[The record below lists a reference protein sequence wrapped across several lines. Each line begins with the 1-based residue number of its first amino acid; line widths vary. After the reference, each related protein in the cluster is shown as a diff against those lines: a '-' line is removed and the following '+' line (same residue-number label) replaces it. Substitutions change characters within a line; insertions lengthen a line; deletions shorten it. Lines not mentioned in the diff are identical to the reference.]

1 MISHLSGTVFA
12 KGLKDV
18 IIDVQGVGYHVFCGA
33 ETLQKIP
40 EKGGKVNLWTHHAIR
55 EDAHDLY
62 GFLYKEELEF
72 FELLIGISGIG
83 PKSALGI
90 MALAPL
96 DTLKRAIAAGEI
108 TYLTKVSGIG
118 KKMAQ
123 KIILE
128 LREKLAGGAEGEAY
142 ELAGDADVLEALV
155 SLGYSR
161 AQARGALQKVPSAII
176 STNDRIKEAI
186 KILGQ

>member
-1 MISHLSGTVFA
+1 MISHLSGTVFS
-12 KGLKDV
+12 KGVKN
-18 IIDVQGVGYHVFCGA
+18 IIVEVGGIGYRVLCGT
-33 ETLQKIP
+33 ETMQKIP
-40 EKGGKVNLWTHHAIR
+40 EKGKNVNLWTHHAIR
-55 EDAHDLY
+55 EDAHELY
-62 GFLYKEELEF
+62 GFFHEAELEF

-83 PKSALGI
+83 PKTALGI
-90 MALAPL
+90 LGLAPL

-128 LREKLAGGAEGEAY
+128 LREKLVGATNGEAG
-142 ELAGDADVLEALV
+142 ELAGDVDVLEALI

-161 AQARGALQKVPSAII
+161 TQARGALQGISSDIT
-176 STNDRIKEAI
+176 STNARIKEAI
-186 KILGQ
+186 KVLRN

>member
-1 MISHLSGTVFA
+1 MISHLSGFIFS

-18 IIDVQGVGYHVFCGA
+18 IIDVQGVGFHVFCGV
-33 ETLQKIP
+33 ETLQKVP

-55 EDAHDLY
+55 EDSHELY
-62 GFLYKEELEF
+62 GFFHKEELGL

-83 PKSALGI
+83 PKTALGI
-90 MALAPL
+90 LGLAPL
-96 DTLKRAIAAGEI
+96 DILKRAIASGEI

-128 LREKLAGGAEGEAY
+128 LREKLAGEAAGEAG
-142 ELAGDADVLEALV
+142 ELAADADVLEALI

-161 AQARGALQKVPSAII
+161 AQARGALQKIPSTII

-186 KILGQ
+186 KILGR

>member
-1 MISHLSGTVFA
+1 MISHLSGTIFL

-18 IIDVQGVGYHVFCGA
+18 IVDVQGVGFRVFCGV

-40 EKGGKVNLWTHHAIR
+40 EKGGKVNFWTHHAIR
-55 EDAHDLY
+55 EDSHELY
-62 GFLYKEELEF
+62 GFLHKEELEF
-72 FELLIGISGIG
+72 FDMLIEIPGIG
-83 PKSALGI
+83 PKSALGV

-128 LREKLAGGAEGEAY
+128 LREKLAGQSETSGSD
-142 ELAGDADVLEALV
+142 LAGDADVLEALI

-161 AQARGALQKVPSAII
+161 QQARSALQKVPSSII

-186 KILGQ
+186 KIVGQ

>member
-1 MISHLSGTVFA
+1 MISHLSGTVFS
-12 KGLKDV
+12 KGLKDIV
-18 IIDVQGVGYHVFCGA
+18 IDVQGVGFRVFCGA
-33 ETLQKIP
+33 ETIKKIS

-55 EDAHDLY
+55 EDAHELY
-62 GFLYKEELEF
+62 GFLHEEELEF

-83 PKSALGI
+83 PKSALGV

-128 LREKLAGGAEGEAY
+128 LREKLAGETEGGVG
-142 ELAGDADVLEALV
+142 ELAADADVLEALV

-161 AQARGALQKVPSAII
+161 QQARGALQKVPATIA

-186 KILGQ
+186 KTLGR

>member
-1 MISHLSGTVFA
+1 MISHLSGAVFS
-12 KGLKDV
+12 KGLKDA
-18 IIDVQGVGYHVFCGA
+18 IIDVRGVGFRVFCGV
-33 ETLQKIP
+33 ETLKKVP

-55 EDAHDLY
+55 EDSHELY

-83 PKSALGI
+83 PKSALGV

-96 DTLKRAIAAGEI
+96 DILKRAIAADEI

-128 LREKLAGGAEGEAY
+128 LREKLAGETEGDMGD
-142 ELAGDADVLEALV
+142 LAADADVLEALI

-161 AQARGALQKVPSAII
+161 QQARSTLQKVPSAIT

-186 KILGQ
+186 KIAGR

>member
-1 MISHLSGTVFA
+1 MVLILAVQDISCNLA
-12 KGLKDV
+12 ERIGLCVKFCKDGIGV
-18 IIDVQGVGYHVFCGA
+18 IDQLLCELF
-33 ETLQKIP
+33 
-40 EKGGKVNLWTHHAIR
+40 
-55 EDAHDLY
+55 
-62 GFLYKEELEF
+62 GFFHREELEF

-83 PKSALGI
+83 PKSALGV

-128 LREKLAGGAEGEAY
+128 LREKLAGEAAGEAG
-142 ELAGDADVLEALV
+142 ELAADADVLEALI

-161 AQARGALQKVPSAII
+161 AQARGALQKIPSTII

-186 KILGQ
+186 KILGR

>member
-1 MISHLSGTVFA
+1 MISHLSGIVFS

-18 IIDVQGVGYHVFCGA
+18 IIDVQGVGFRVFCGV
-33 ETLQKIP
+33 ETIKKIP
-40 EKGGKVNLWTHHAIR
+40 EKGGKVNIWTHHAIR
-55 EDAHDLY
+55 EDTHELY

-83 PKSALGI
+83 PKTALGI
-90 MALAPL
+90 LGLAPL

-128 LREKLAGGAEGEAY
+128 LREKLAGESAGEASD
-142 ELAGDADVLEALV
+142 LAGDADVLEALI

-161 AQARGALQKVPSAII
+161 AQARSALQKVPSTII

-186 KILGQ
+186 KIMGR

>member
-1 MISHLSGTVFA
+1 MIVHLSGTILF

-18 IIDVQGVGYHVFCGA
+18 VIDVHGIGYRVFCGT
-33 ETLQKIP
+33 ETLNKIS
-40 EKGGKVNLWTHHAIR
+40 EKSEKVNLWTHHAVR
-55 EDAHDLY
+55 EDAHELY
-62 GFLYKEELEF
+62 GFLRQEELAF

-118 KKMAQ
+118 KKTAQ

-128 LREKLAGGAEGEAY
+128 LREKLAGDTTGEAG
-142 ELAGDADVLEALV
+142 ELAGDADVLEALI
-155 SLGYSR
+155 SLGYQRVPAR
-161 AQARGALQKVPSAII
+161 AAIQQLSATI
-176 STNDRIKEAI
+176 TNTNARIKEAI
-186 KILGQ
+186 KILGR

>member
-1 MISHLSGTVFA
+1 MISYISGTILF
-12 KGLKDV
+12 KGIKDIV
-18 IIDVQGVGYHVFCGA
+18 IDVQGIGYRVFCGA

-40 EKGGKVNLWTHHAIR
+40 EKGTKVNLWTHHTVR
-55 EDAHDLY
+55 EDAHELF
-62 GFLYKEELEF
+62 GFFHREELEF

-83 PKSALGI
+83 PKSALGV

-118 KKMAQ
+118 KKMVQ

-128 LREKLAGGAEGEAY
+128 LREKLAGEATGEAG
-142 ELAGDADVLEALV
+142 ELAGDADALEALL

-161 AQARGALQKVPSAII
+161 AQARAALQKLPATII
-176 STNDRIKEAI
+176 SPNDRIKESI
-186 KILGQ
+186 KILGR

>member
-1 MISHLSGTVFA
+1 MISHLSGTIFS

-18 IIDVQGVGYHVFCGA
+18 VIDVQGVGFYVYCGV
-33 ETLQKIP
+33 ETLKKIP
-40 EKGGKVNLWTHHAIR
+40 ENGGKVNLWTHHAIR
-55 EDAHDLY
+55 EDSHELY
-62 GFLYKEELEF
+62 GFLHKEELEF
-72 FELLIGISGIG
+72 FDMLIEIPGIG
-83 PKSALGI
+83 PKSALGV

-96 DTLKRAIAAGEI
+96 DILKRAIAAGEI

-128 LREKLAGGAEGEAY
+128 LREKLAGETEGGIN
-142 ELAGDADVLEALV
+142 ELAADADVLEALI

-161 AQARGALQKVPSAII
+161 QQARSALQKVPSIII

-186 KILGQ
+186 KIVGR

>member
-1 MISHLSGTVFA
+1 MISHLSGAVFS

-18 IIDVQGVGYHVFCGA
+18 IIDVQGVGFRVFCGA
-33 ETLQKIP
+33 ETIEKIP
-40 EKGGKVNLWTHHAIR
+40 ESGGKVNLWTHQAIR
-55 EDAHDLY
+55 EDAHELY

-83 PKSALGI
+83 PKSALGV

-96 DTLKRAIAAGEI
+96 DILKRAIAAGEI

-128 LREKLAGGAEGEAY
+128 LREKLAGQSETSGG
-142 ELAGDADVLEALV
+142 ELARDADVLEALI

-161 AQARGALQKVPSAII
+161 TQARGALQKVPSTIV

-186 KILGQ
+186 KTIR